1 MTKEILEFYLNRK
14 NTFGYNTENDENF
27 VGWIKVYKLFPM
39 KDSTAALGGAPVMR
53 ERSEIIKKP
62 YKVNIEK
69 VTRNVFEGD
78 RFPTNGDYIIKESHS
93 FESLD
98 QVEQF
103 LLKIGYNL
111 SDIKWAVDFDF
122 L

>member
-1 MTKEILEFYLNRK
+1 MTKERLEFYLNRN
-14 NTFGYNTENDENF
+14 NTFGYNTQNDESY

-39 KDSTAALGGAPVMR
+39 KASTAALGNAR
-53 ERSEIIKKP
+53 TILQRSEVIKKP
-62 YKVNIEK
+62 YRVNIEK
-69 VTRNVFEGD
+69 VSRDVFEGD
-78 RFPTNGDYIIKESHS
+78 KFPINEDYIIKESHG

-103 LLKIGYNL
+103 LLERGYNL
-111 SDIKWAVDFDF
+111 SEIKWGVDFDF